1 MEDSPAIEHARR
13 QYDQA
18 TKVYQEAQKQLGDAL
33 REMHRNGEYPP
44 PPKNELR
51 FRLPSERDGTTHV
64 FGLGVDE
71 NRIKA
76 YITTGV
82 YSDGTP
88 GEIFLVA
95 DKQGSFIS
103 GLMDCFATL
112 ISISLQHGIPMQRM
126 IDKFRWT
133 RFEPSG
139 MTRHSEVR
147 SATSVVDYI
156 MQWMNMKYLTNG
168 EKKHDGQPE
177 EPEGD
182 GQRPDPD
189 PGSVQ
194 PISLSPQ

>member
-1 MEDSPAIEHARR
+1 MKDSSALEEAQR
-13 QYDQA
+13 QFDTA
-18 TKVYQEAQKQLGDAL
+18 TKVYQEAQKQLGEAL
-33 REMHRNGEYPP
+33 RAMHKQGVYPP

-51 FRLPSERDGTTHV
+51 FRLPSERDGKTHV
-64 FGLGVDE
+64 FGLGIDGD
-71 NRIKA
+71 RIKA

-95 DKQGSFIS
+95 DKQGSFVS

-112 ISISLQHGIPMQRM
+112 ISISLQHGIPLQRM

-139 MTRHSEVR
+139 MSRHPEVR

-156 MQWMNMKYLTNG
+156 MQWLNLKYLTNG
-168 EKKHDGQPE
+168 EEKHDGQPKQSVVE
-177 EPEGD
+177 
-182 GQRPDPD
+182 QRHDAD
-189 PGSVQ
+189 PGPVQ